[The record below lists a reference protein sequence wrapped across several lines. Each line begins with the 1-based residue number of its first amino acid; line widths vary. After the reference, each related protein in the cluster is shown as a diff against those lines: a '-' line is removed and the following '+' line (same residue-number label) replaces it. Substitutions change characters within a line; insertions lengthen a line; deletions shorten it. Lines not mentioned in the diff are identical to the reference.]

1 MEKYML
7 VKSQFKN
14 KTRMKGVLW
23 YYSHF
28 R

>member
-1 MEKYML
+1 ML